1 MDNFYLFICGLVVA
15 LVSGFGVI
23 IYVMTPPSYEKTLKK
38 PEPDIDLG
46 AAESKIVA
54 FDPPSI
60 EIPSV
65 S

>member
-1 MDNFYLFICGLVVA
+1 MDNFALFICGLVVT
-15 LVSGFGVI
+15 LMSGMGVI
-23 IYVMTPPSYEKTLKK
+23 IYAMTPPTEKKLRE

-46 AAESKIVA
+46 AFHTEPDSL
-54 FDPPSI
+54 